1 MTYSG
6 YYIYYYAAVAALLL
20 LLLLLLLLPYSIEV
34 LISGA
39 LNSTNGLD

>member
-6 YYIYYYAAVAALLL
+6 YYIYYYAAVAALL